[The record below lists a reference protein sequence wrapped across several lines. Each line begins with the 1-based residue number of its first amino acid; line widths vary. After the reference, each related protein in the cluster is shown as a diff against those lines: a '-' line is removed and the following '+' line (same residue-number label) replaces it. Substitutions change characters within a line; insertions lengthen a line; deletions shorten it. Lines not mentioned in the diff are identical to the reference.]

1 MQRCHQTTLSQDTG
15 NWMDHMMKVS
25 EGVVFITGANRGL
38 GLAIA
43 REARRQG
50 AKKIYVGMR
59 QIGVNKTHMHP
70 HDLNIKL
77 RQPLTT

>member
-1 MQRCHQTTLSQDTG
+1 MQPCHQTTLSQDAS
-15 NWMDHMMKVS
+15 NWMDHIMRVS
-25 EGVVFITGANRGL
+25 EAVVFITGGNRGL

-59 QIGVNKTHMHP
+59 LGVFRKKGLPRFKWM
-70 HDLNIKL
+70 
-77 RQPLTT
+77 

>member
-1 MQRCHQTTLSQDTG
+1 MNTDLMQRCHQTTLSQDIG

-25 EGVVFITGANRGL
+25 EAVVFITGANRGL

-50 AKKIYVGMR
+50 AKRSMWVCARSVTFRKRGLYRFDSM
-59 QIGVNKTHMHP
+59 
-70 HDLNIKL
+70 
-77 RQPLTT
+77 

>member
-1 MQRCHQTTLSQDTG
+1 MNTDLMQRCHQTTLSQDTG

-25 EGVVFITGANRGL
+25 EAVVFITGANRGL

-50 AKKIYVGMR
+50 AKKIYVGMAPDR
-59 QIGVNKTHMHP
+59 QLSGSGAYPDSTGCK
-70 HDLNIKL
+70 
-77 RQPLTT
+77 